1 MRIGALIIILSI
13 FFNAGLYSQIGGNSV
28 FEFLNLTNSARVAAL
43 GGNLITVKDNDLNL
57 AFHNPSL
64 LNSSMDNYTVL
75 NYVNYFA
82 GISYGYVAYARDYG
96 DKGTFAAGMHHIN
109 YGTFTE
115 ADPTGLITGSFTAS
129 EYALNL
135 FWSKPLD
142 TLWTVGFNLKP
153 VYSVLESYTSFG
165 IMADAGLTYYNS
177 KSLMTVAMVVKNIGY
192 QIVPYVE
199 GNPEPVPFEFQMG
212 ASKRLKHAPFR
223 FSLIA
228 NHLEQFDLTYDN
240 PEDQDQQFDPISG
253 EENKVSKFSELGDK
267 VLRHLILSSEVLL
280 TDNFFICMGYNFQRR
295 KEMTIDTRTAF
306 VGVSWGFGIKIS
318 KLHISY
324 GRATY
329 HLAGASNHFSLSTKI
344 SDFYK
349 KAE

>member
-1 MRIGALIIILSI
+1 MRISYVTILLVFLPVFS
-13 FFNAGLYSQIGGNSV
+13 FSQIGGNSV
-28 FEFLNLTNSARVAAL
+28 YEFVNLTNSAKVAAL
-43 GGNLITVKDNDLNL
+43 GGDLISVRDNDLNL

-64 LNSSMDNYTVL
+64 LNSAMDKYTVL

-82 GISYGYVAYARDYG
+82 GINYGYASYCMDLG

-115 ADPTGLITGSFTAS
+115 ADATGQITGSFTAS

-135 FWSKPLD
+135 FWAKPLD
-142 TLWTVGFNLKP
+142 TLWTIGFNLKP

-165 IMADAGLTYYNS
+165 VLADAGLTYHNS
-177 KSLMTVAMVVKNIGY
+177 KSLITAAMVVKNLGY
-192 QIVPYVE
+192 QIIPYVE

-212 ASKRLKHAPFR
+212 ISKRLRHAPFR
-223 FSLIA
+223 FTLTT

-240 PEDQDQQFDPISG
+240 PEDQDQQFDPLTG
-253 EENKVSKFSELGDK
+253 EENKESKISEIGDK
-267 VLRHLILSSEVLL
+267 LLRHIVLSTEVLL
-280 TDNFFICMGYNFQRR
+280 TDNFFICVGYNFQRR
-295 KEMTIDTRTAF
+295 KEMTIDTKTAF
-306 VGVSWGFGIKIS
+306 VGISWGFGIKIS
-318 KLHISY
+318 KFHLSY

-329 HLAGASNHFSLSTKI
+329 HLAGASNHFSLSARI